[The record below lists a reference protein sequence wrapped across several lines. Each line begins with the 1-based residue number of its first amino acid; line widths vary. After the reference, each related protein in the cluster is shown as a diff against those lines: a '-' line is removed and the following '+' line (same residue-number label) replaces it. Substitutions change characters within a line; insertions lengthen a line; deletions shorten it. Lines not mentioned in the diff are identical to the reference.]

1 VKQLHIIHLPMLTKH
16 TS

>member
-1 VKQLHIIHLPMLTKH
+1 VKQLYIIHLPMLTKH